1 MYSRGA
7 IPDVLAPHKLP
18 NYLAIL
24 GASSPGLNR
33 FAGLLPDPP
42 KGNAEIR
49 TATKNMILRPLPYAY
64 KDGCF
69 SLFVLL
75 RALHDTCRAHSI

>member
-1 MYSRGA
+1 M
-7 IPDVLAPHKLP
+7 LAPYKLP

-24 GASSPGLNR
+24 GACSPGLNR

-49 TATKNMILRPLPYAY
+49 TATKNMILRLLPYAY
-64 KDGCF
+64 KDGS
-69 SLFVLL
+69 SLFLFFFELSTIPV
-75 RALHDTCRAHSI
+75 ALTAFRTRQKFR